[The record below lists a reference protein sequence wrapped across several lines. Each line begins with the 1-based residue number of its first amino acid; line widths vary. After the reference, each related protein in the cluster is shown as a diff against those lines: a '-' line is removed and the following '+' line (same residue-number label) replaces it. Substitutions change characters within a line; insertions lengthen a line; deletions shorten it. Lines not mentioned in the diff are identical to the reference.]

1 MVEQAYEQLKE
12 GYFEEAV
19 ESFSSCLLD
28 GPKEA
33 KAYAGRGMAYF
44 QLKNW
49 PLAVSDFTKAKE
61 LDAED
66 AENWIGLAMSLAMEN
81 KMYEAIDVFEGFLT
95 GHPHHVRARVQL
107 AQLYYRLGVIGKGH
121 QQLDTALA
129 ARPSLPERRS
139 IEKLKN
145 EQLALDKRRYYR
157 PDFEALRKQNQAG

>member
-12 GYFEEAV
+12 GSFEEAV
-19 ESFSSCLLD
+19 ESFSAYLLD
-28 GPKEA
+28 GPEEA

-49 PLAVSDFTKAKE
+49 PLAVSDFTRAKE
-61 LDAED
+61 LDGEE

-121 QQLDTALA
+121 EQLDAALA
-129 ARPSLPERRS
+129 ARPSLSERRS
-139 IEKLKN
+139 IEKLKS
-145 EQLALDKRRYYR
+145 EQLALDKKRYYR
-157 PDFEALRKQNQAG
+157 PDFEALRKQNRTA